1 MKGVQKMNRR
11 ERRLLERQGKL
22 PKAEP
27 VYNMKPSDMK
37 SALLDGPAK
46 AIVKKELNQKILD
59 LDKQF
64 TLDIDTMVLWTLH
77 SRYGWG
83 KKRLKQFYMNMFE
96 EHLAMR
102 ARYEVGEMYPERQK
116 LKEAGVDVE
125 TWFSSLFDD
134 EGNFKRPE
142 DIRL

>member
-1 MKGVQKMNRR
+1 MNRR

-27 VYNMKPSDMK
+27 VYTVKPSEMK
-37 SALLDGPAK
+37 EMVLNGPAK
-46 AIVKKELNQKILD
+46 TIMKQELNQHILD

-83 KKRLKQFYMNMFE
+83 KKRLKQFYVDMFD

-116 LKEAGVDVE
+116 LKEVGVDVE
-125 TWFSSLFDD
+125 AWFNSLFDD
-134 EGNFKRPE
+134 KGNFKQPE